1 MKTGSVK
8 LGSYISIGFVYEKK
22 KAEVIIEKIE
32 KTLDFINIK
41 NEDIKRI
48 IWSQKEITDSA
59 FKSLINRLSN
69 KIGKDLIS
77 NSFGMGYGIFD

>member
-8 LGSYISIGFVYEKK
+8 LGSYISIGFVYENK

-41 NEDIKRI
+41 NEDIKSIKYCIDDFTEVEYKINLEERI
-48 IWSQKEITDSA
+48 
-59 FKSLINRLSN
+59 
-69 KIGKDLIS
+69 
-77 NSFGMGYGIFD
+77 